1 MKISLKEQV
10 ETLEGVVANHRS
22 YVSVCERYVQ
32 QATFDPEVLADT
44 KNRLPYMEACLATM
58 QWLLKNENK
67 IKMALRHIPTN
78 TGEK

>member
-1 MKISLKEQV
+1 MKIPLKDQV
-10 ETLEGVVANHRS
+10 ETLEGVLASHRS
-22 YVSVCERYVQ
+22 YVNVCERYAQ
-32 QATFDPEVLADT
+32 QSTFDPEVLADT

-58 QWLLKNENK
+58 QWLLRNEEK